1 MKLDRLKWIKNVRP
15 IGASIKDYAYDEN
28 EVRTAGGY
36 TNQDNDSFFRLMFW
50 EKPAAYLPEIGD
62 MAFLKQHGKL
72 THLIEFVN
80 NKDDIKRNSIGRN
93 AVDREVKI
101 IWWVKSREEMMKLP
115 AAQEIL
121 GYEPGVWPGTYPR
134 PYYECGDFERV
145 WGEDDRGFKAE
156 VAERLRD
163 LGWEQ

>member
-1 MKLDRLKWIKNVRP
+1 MELDRLKWIKNVRP
-15 IGASIKDYAYDEN
+15 IGASIKDWAYDEN
-28 EVRTAGGY
+28 GVRTAGGY
-36 TNQDNDSFFRLMFW
+36 TEYDESFFRLMFW
-50 EKPAAYLPEIGD
+50 EKPAAYLPKIGD
-62 MAFLKQHGKL
+62 LAFLKQHNKL
-72 THLIEFVN
+72 THLIEFV
-80 NKDDIKRNSIGRN
+80 KDIDDITTNLIGKN

-101 IWWVKSREEMMKLP
+101 IWWVRSREEMRQLP

-156 VAERLRD
+156 VARNLNELR
-163 LGWEQ
+163 